1 MAKLKDGSK
10 VCEIVLMYD
19 ETNDLEISE
28 TILMNDETN

>member
-10 VCEIVLMYD
+10 VSEIVLMYD